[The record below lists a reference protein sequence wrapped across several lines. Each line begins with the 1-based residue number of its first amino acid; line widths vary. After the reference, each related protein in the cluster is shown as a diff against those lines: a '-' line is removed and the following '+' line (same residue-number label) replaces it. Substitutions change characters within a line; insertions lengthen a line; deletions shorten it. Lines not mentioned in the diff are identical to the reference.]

1 MTDAMCVAVSDRRD
15 NSCKDRSGEVVIDAP
30 QVVNWNA
37 VQEIKKIDATPFGD
51 KVQVLSSMNNLLEH
65 EDAWVRKLSQAFHLG
80 DNAVEG
86 REVRDA
92 PFRDHLDR
100 ELDIGLVD
108 MMA

>member
-51 KVQVLSSMNNLLEH
+51 KVQVLSSMNNLR
-65 EDAWVRKLSQAFHLG
+65 AR
-80 DNAVEG
+80 
-86 REVRDA
+86 A
-92 PFRDHLDR
+92 P
-100 ELDIGLVD
+100 I
-108 MMA
+108 